1 MNRPSRE
8 LAHGVRVLFED
19 DALMV
24 VSKPSGM
31 LVHRGWGDAEV
42 VLVDVM
48 RQVVAGDKV
57 HTIHRLDRGTSGAVI
72 FAQTPE
78 DARAL
83 NDMFDAGE
91 VTKRYLTLVRG
102 IAPESGDIDH
112 PIPNKPRGKKRVPAQ
127 SSFRRLAALRDTE
140 PRELSLVE
148 VMPHTGRVHQIR
160 RHMRHINHHL
170 IGDTT
175 YGKGKLNRA
184 IRDRYGLDRL
194 ALHALSLEFPHPRT
208 GEPVRVVDP
217 LPEDFVEALERM
229 GVEWDHTVSPSIRA
243 RFWSCEGQGK

>member
-1 MNRPSRE
+1 MTADMNHPTRE
-8 LAHGVRVLFED
+8 LEYGVRVLFED

-48 RQVVAGDKV
+48 REVVAGDKV

-78 DARAL
+78 DARTL
-83 NDMFDAGE
+83 NELFDARQ

-102 IAPESGDIDH
+102 ITPEAGEIDH
-112 PIPNKPRGKKRVPAQ
+112 PIPNKPRGENRVPAQ
-127 SSFRRLAALRDTE
+127 SSFRRIAALRDTE

-148 VMPHTGRVHQIR
+148 VSPRTGRVHQIR

-184 IRDRYGLDRL
+184 IRARYGLSRL

-208 GEPVRVVDP
+208 GEPLVVVDP
-217 LPEDFVEALERM
+217 LADDFADALVEMGLAPDFAAQPVEA
-229 GVEWDHTVSPSIRA
+229 
-243 RFWSCEGQGK
+243 

>member
-1 MNRPSRE
+1 MTHSQRE
-8 LAHGVRVLFED
+8 LTHGVRVLFED

-48 RQVVAGDKV
+48 REVVASDKV
-57 HTIHRLDRGTSGAVI
+57 HTIHRLDRATSGAVI
-72 FAQTPE
+72 FAQTPT
-78 DARAL
+78 DARTL

-102 IAPESGDIDH
+102 ITPESGHIDH
-112 PIPNKPRGKKRVPAQ
+112 PIPNKARGKERVPAQ
-127 SSFRRLAALRDTE
+127 SSFRRVAALRDTE
-140 PRELSLVE
+140 PRALSLVE
-148 VMPHTGRVHQIR
+148 VRPHTGRVHQIR

-184 IRDRYGLDRL
+184 IRDRYGLDRM
-194 ALHALSLEFPHPRT
+194 ALHALSLDFPHPRT
-208 GEPVRVVDP
+208 GEPLRVVDP
-217 LPEDFVEALERM
+217 LADDFVEALRRM
-229 GVEWDHTVSPSIRA
+229 GLEVGAWA
-243 RFWSCEGQGK
+243 RGEMER